1 MNNTPNRYDA
11 NRVARMIVGRM
22 VHEVAAGL
30 NQEQVDSVLKAK
42 EALSLA
48 QNDLNMAIQ
57 NCIRAMPKY

>member
-1 MNNTPNRYDA
+1 
-11 NRVARMIVGRM
+11 MIVGRM